1 MEVTEVKLYKSK
13 KDGIVKAFGKA
24 TVNGELSLDVL
35 IMDKCDGN
43 GAWATFPN
51 GRTGTDGKWYLPVFF
66 KSKELDQA
74 FKGRVIEVY
83 NKEIG
88 SSGNSQPN
96 APTSSAGSSIGSEDL
111 PF

>member
-13 KDGIVKAFGKA
+13 KEGIVKAFGKA

-35 IMDKCDGN
+35 IMDKGD

-74 FKGRVIEVY
+74 FKGKVIEAY
-83 NKEIG
+83 NEQVG
-88 SSGNSQPN
+88 SNVTSQPSG
-96 APTSSAGSSIGSEDL
+96 PTGSATPVMGSENL